1 MTDQPPSSKDDFL
14 FPRSKYWG
22 EFTPQRLAFNAN
34 LQEFAQRVSFV
45 CNLETGGKISALEA
59 YDEIKRLW
67 KDLKKSKAN
76 LLDSPPPDLP
86 PAEEDNGGRGSS

>member
-1 MTDQPPSSKDDFL
+1 M
-14 FPRSKYWG
+14 
-22 EFTPQRLAFNAN
+22 
-34 LQEFAQRVSFV
+34 

-76 LLDSPPPDLP
+76 LLDQPPPELP
-86 PAEEDNGGRGSS
+86 PDDPEDGKA

>member
-1 MTDQPPSSKDDFL
+1 MTDQPPSNKDDFL

-45 CNLETGGKISALEA
+45 CNLETGGKISSLEA

-67 KDLKKSKAN
+67 KELKKSKAN
-76 LLDSPPPDLP
+76 LLDQPPPDP
-86 PAEEDNGGRGSS
+86 PAESDEGNAGP

>member
-1 MTDQPPSSKDDFL
+1 MTDQPPSNKDDFL

-45 CNLETGGKISALEA
+45 CNLETGGKISSLEA

-67 KDLKKSKAN
+67 KELKKSKAN
-76 LLDSPPPDLP
+76 LLDQPPPEP
-86 PAEEDNGGRGSS
+86 PAESDEGNDGP

>member
-1 MTDQPPSSKDDFL
+1 MTDDKPSSKEDFL

-45 CNLETGGKISALEA
+45 CNLETGGKMSANDA

-76 LLDSPPPDLP
+76 LIDAEPPELP
-86 PAEEDNGGRGSS
+86 PNEPPA

>member
-1 MTDQPPSSKDDFL
+1 MTDQKPSSKDDFL

-45 CNLETGGKISALEA
+45 CNLETGGKMSAQEA

-67 KDLKKSKAN
+67 KSLKQSKAN
-76 LLDSPPPDLP
+76 LLDTEPQNPPEIP
-86 PAEEDNGGRGSS
+86 PEEGQS

>member
-1 MTDQPPSSKDDFL
+1 MTDPPPSSQNKDNFL

-45 CNLETGGKISALEA
+45 CNLETGGKMSSIDA

-67 KDLKKSKAN
+67 KDLKQSKHN
-76 LLDSPPPDLP
+76 LLDAEQTPPPELP
-86 PAEEDNGGRGSS
+86 PE

>member
-1 MTDQPPSSKDDFL
+1 MTEKQPPSKDDFL

-45 CNLETGGKISALEA
+45 CNLETGGKMQPMEA
-59 YDEIKRLW
+59 YEEIKKLW

-76 LLDSPPPDLP
+76 LLDTEPPPESPPDPNNNSNP
-86 PAEEDNGGRGSS
+86 

>member
-1 MTDQPPSSKDDFL
+1 MTDNEPSPRNNFL

-22 EFTPQRLAFNAN
+22 EFTPQQLAFNAN

-45 CNLETGGKISALEA
+45 CNLETGGKMSADAA

-76 LLDSPPPDLP
+76 LIDAEAAPPPELP
-86 PAEEDNGGRGSS
+86 PDDPQS

>member
-1 MTDQPPSSKDDFL
+1 MADPQSSSKDDFL

-22 EFTPQRLAFNAN
+22 EFTPKRLAFNAN

-45 CNLETGGKISALEA
+45 CNLETGGKMSGHEA

-67 KDLKKSKAN
+67 KELKASKAS
-76 LLDSPPPDLP
+76 LLDDSDRPPLPDP
-86 PAEEDNGGRGSS
+86 PADND

>member
-1 MTDQPPSSKDDFL
+1 MADNSPSPKDNFL

-22 EFTPQRLAFNAN
+22 EFTPQHLAFNAN

-45 CNLETGGKISALEA
+45 CNLETGGKMSPDDA

-67 KDLKKSKAN
+67 KDLKQSKAN
-76 LLDSPPPDLP
+76 LLDAEPPQLPPDQL
-86 PAEEDNGGRGSS
+86 AE